1 MKVVVCVKHVPVG
14 RVRLLPDTHRLD
26 RSGPGEINDFD
37 KHALEEAIRIGERDG
52 AEVVVVSVGPAEA
65 DESLRTALALGVD
78 RAVLVTD
85 PDAAGSDLLA
95 TATLLAAVLEREGAD
110 LVLFGQQ
117 SSDSGGGAL
126 WAAVAEK
133 LHRPFVSQAS
143 ALTLADGRI
152 TVRRETEYGHDVI
165 EAPLPALVAVSDA
178 INEPRYASLKG
189 RMGAKKKPLD
199 VLTIA
204 ELGLDPS
211 TVGATG
217 SSTEVLAVGPPP
229 SRGVTAR
236 IDDEAGAAEAIYAY
250 LLERELV

>member
-37 KHALEEAIRIGERDG
+37 KYAIEEAIRIAEGGG
-52 AEVVVVSVGPAEA
+52 AEVVVVSVGPREA

-78 RAVLVTD
+78 RAVLVCD
-85 PDAAGSDLLA
+85 ADAAGSDLVA
-95 TATLLAAVLEREGAD
+95 TATLLAALVDREGAD

-133 LHRPFVSQAS
+133 LQRPFVSQAS
-143 ALTLADGRI
+143 ELTVGDGAI
-152 TVRRETEYGHDVI
+152 KVRRETEYGHDVI

-189 RMGAKKKPLD
+189 RMGAKKKPLE
-199 VLTIA
+199 VLTVA
-204 ELGLDPS
+204 ELGID
-211 TVGATG
+211 TAAVGAAG

-229 SRGVTAR
+229 ARGTTVT
-236 IDDEAGAAEAIYAY
+236 IDDEAGAAEAVFTY
-250 LLERELV
+250 LLERDLV

>member
-14 RVRLLPDTHRLD
+14 RVRMLPDTHRLD
-26 RSGPGEINDFD
+26 RSGPGEINEFD

-78 RAVLVTD
+78 RAVLVSD
-85 PDAAGSDLLA
+85 AGAAGSDLLA
-95 TATLLAAVLEREGAD
+95 TAAVLAAVLEREAAD

-143 ALTLADGRI
+143 AVTLADGRI
-152 TVRRETEYGHDVI
+152 TVRRETEYGNDVI

-217 SSTEVLAVGPPP
+217 STTEVLAVGPPP
-229 SRGVTAR
+229 ARGATVT

-250 LLERELV
+250 LHERELV